1 MTLPC
6 PASLSS
12 SLPSRTGKH
21 EPQGLMGRRSVKNE
35 LKLTSDAATTFELAS
50 TSSSSTCH
58 RRPSARPRLSSSTE
72 VGGHISRRASADGA
86 AVSHIQQITNS
97 QSWLYTRNETLER
110 EIKELRAWVHLN
122 GNTT

>member
-1 MTLPC
+1 M
-6 PASLSS
+6 A
-12 SLPSRTGKH
+12 RH
-21 EPQGLMGRRSVKNE
+21 SVKNV

-50 TSSSSTCH
+50 TSSRSTCH

-72 VGGHISRRASADGA
+72 VGGHISRRASDDGA